1 MPIMLPTG
9 AFGFARDRCDS
20 DDDRSPVSSASEA
33 DACNS
38 AVWIADVRYA
48 RRQLGRILVLI
59 DVHELPGLLQRLNE
73 QPLLFVL
80 LGLRLGSL
88 GCHCA
93 LSIGAPLVSQFT
105 MSTLPKLQDL
115 D

>member
-1 MPIMLPTG
+1 VT
-9 AFGFARDRCDS
+9 ADVDC
-20 DDDRSPVSSASEA
+20 SPASRASEA
-33 DACNS
+33 DALNG

-88 GCHCA
+88 GCHCG
-93 LSIGAPLVSQFT
+93 LSIGTPFSQFT
-105 MSTLPKLQDL
+105 MSASPKLPDL